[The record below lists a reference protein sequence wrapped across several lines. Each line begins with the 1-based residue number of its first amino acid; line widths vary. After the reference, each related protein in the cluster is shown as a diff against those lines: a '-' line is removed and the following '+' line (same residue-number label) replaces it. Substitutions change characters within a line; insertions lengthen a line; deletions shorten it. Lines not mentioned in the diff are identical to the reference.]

1 MSGTTHPSAHQATHQ
16 ATHPTVHQTHLFLS
30 PHPDDVAL
38 SCGGLVANLH
48 LRGDYVV
55 IATCYGGA
63 GAMPHLT
70 EYQREAL
77 GFAEREAHMS
87 PAAVMEERAREDRS
101 YAALVGAELV
111 HMDLPDA
118 VFRGYEGEKALMG
131 PPRAD
136 DPAPSAALAEL
147 LHSVQ
152 PHVAYVPLGIGGHI
166 DHRQV
171 FRAGV
176 SELSSGRAG
185 SFSDKSCRLT
195 FYEDFPYSWWN
206 DFRGLDQLRPD
217 QSELLADFEL
227 KPEYVVLDEG
237 LAHRKLRGIRRY
249 ASQIGRLF
257 GVEEEMETSLRERAR
272 VVGEA
277 GGFESA
283 ERFWRADRRHG
294 R

>member
-1 MSGTTHPSAHQATHQ
+1 MTGTAHGTAHQI
-16 ATHPTVHQTHLFLS
+16 HLFLS

-38 SCGGLVANLH
+38 SCGGLVARLQ
-48 LRGDYVV
+48 LRGEFIV

-63 GAMPHLT
+63 SPVPHLT

-87 PAAVMEERAREDRS
+87 PAAVAEERAREDRA
-101 YAALVGAELV
+101 YADLVGAELI

-118 VFRGYEGEKALMG
+118 VFRGYDGEDALMG
-131 PPRAD
+131 PPHDD

-147 LHSVQ
+147 LHAVQ
-152 PHVAYVPLGIGGHI
+152 PHVAYAPLAVGGHI

-171 FRAGV
+171 FRAAV
-176 SELSSGRAG
+176 TELSAGKAG
-185 SFSDKSCRLT
+185 SFSERACRLT
-195 FYEDFPYSWWN
+195 FYEDFPYAWWG

-217 QSELLADFEL
+217 QSEALSGLEL
-227 KPEYVVLDEG
+227 KPEYVTLDEN
-237 LAHRKLRGIRRY
+237 LVHRKLRGIHRY
-249 ASQIGRLF
+249 GSQIGRLF
-257 GVEEEMETSLRERAR
+257 GVEEELETALRERSR
-272 VVGEA
+272 VVGEG

-283 ERFWRADRRHG
+283 ERYWRAERRHG